1 MAESGQTPNQTNAV
15 YDVERGTYRR
25 IFNESTTTIGMKGA
39 EADRALFDT
48 APLQSARRAMELDNN
63 AAEQAQAIQDEISS
77 PMDAAAIDDLA
88 TQTADIKDIQA
99 TPSPQG
105 PALNNNVAAGANTAE
120 KQTVEIEALS
130 PIFEA
135 QAKTPDARTIAAENV
150 MDAVYESQH
159 GHKGLRE
166 LNAMETLAERMGTTG
181 PVNNSVR
188 GGQAQ
193 AEQKEKERAAQAIRY
208 SQYIRQLEE
217 NVRQNQLAVE
227 QAQKRLDEA
236 NERVAQA
243 EREVEEA
250 EQNVQVAEQR
260 VERLSEEVVVLD
272 QKIAENA
279 EQRAILEAEGEQL
292 NGQIEVLKEQEANT
306 QQEINQIDAQMTVL
320 DGQMAANDAMV
331 ETNQQILEENLE
343 KLNTAKEEQMA
354 VATDNSEVFRRLNA
368 MEANAPRDPE
378 NGDKLFVN
386 EQGQIVNQNGDVKD
400 IAKDDLE
407 NANALTSFERYSN
420 LKEKSGDNLGKF
432 IDKTVEIDDAKTQAE
447 QAQNTVNEK
456 TAENEQLNERRVS
469 LEELR
474 GYYEEGMV
482 GIRQEIGSLKAD
494 LAKNQTELQNVV
506 NAGEVLAQEK
516 LKKVEELGIAKDDL
530 AQAKAD
536 LLEKQ
541 GNLTAA
547 QQEQLDA
554 IKDLEQA
561 QKDLAESQQKLEN
574 ANNSADAQI
583 GQMNDYQAWLE
594 NTDTRE
600 QILSQQINRTQI
612 LDKTPESLRTY
623 VSTSMDNTK
632 RLIDERY
639 GVAPEREMVAST
651 GNDTATSR
659 VGTSAA
665 KSDID
670 PGMDMNSAFAAAA
683 SPNQPAAATP
693 QLPGADMDMT
703 EQTRRAALNG
713 QSMSM
718 GMA

>member
-48 APLQSARRAMELDNN
+48 APLQSARRAMELGNDAAAQSQKIPNEINSATNTAAIDNSTPQAAATKDSAPSASSQGTNQNNN
-63 AAEQAQAIQDEISS
+63 AASEASGPDQQAIQ
-77 PMDAAAIDDLA
+77 
-88 TQTADIKDIQA
+88 
-99 TPSPQG
+99 
-105 PALNNNVAAGANTAE
+105 
-120 KQTVEIEALS
+120 IEALS

-135 QAKTPDARTIAAENV
+135 QVKTPNARTIAAENV

-181 PVNNSVR
+181 PVNSSVR
-188 GGQAQ
+188 GGQTQ
-193 AEQKEKERAAQAIRY
+193 AEQKEKERTAQAIRY

-227 QAQKRLDEA
+227 QAQKRLNEA

-250 EQNVQVAEQR
+250 EQNVQAAEQR
-260 VERLSEEVVVLD
+260 VERLNEDVVVLD

-279 EQRAILEAEGEQL
+279 EQRAVLEAEGEQL
-292 NGQIEVLKEQEANT
+292 NNQIDVLEEQEANT

-320 DGQMAANDAMV
+320 DGQMAANEAMV
-331 ETNQQILEENLE
+331 ETNQQILEENLD

-400 IAKDDLE
+400 ISKDDLD
-407 NANALTSFERYSN
+407 NANALSSFERYSN
-420 LKEKSGDNLGKF
+420 LKQQSGDNLDKF
-432 IDKTVEIDDAKTQAE
+432 INKTVEIDDAKTQAE

-456 TAENEQLNERRVS
+456 TAENAQLSERRVS

-482 GIRQEIGSLKAD
+482 GIRQEIGNLKAD
-494 LAKNQTELQNVV
+494 LAENKTELQNVV
-506 NAGEVLAQEK
+506 SAGEALAQAK
-516 LKKVEELGIAKDDL
+516 LKKVEELGIAKGDL
-530 AQAKAD
+530 AQAKAE
-536 LLEKQ
+536 LMEKQ

-547 QQEQLDA
+547 QQEQLEA
-554 IKDLEQA
+554 IQELEA
-561 QKDLAESQQKLEN
+561 AEKNLAESQQKLEN

-583 GQMNDYQAWLE
+583 NQMNDYQAWLE

-600 QILSQQINRTQI
+600 QILSQQIDRTQI

-651 GNDTATSR
+651 GNDAATSR

-683 SPNQPAAATP
+683 SPNQPTAATP
-693 QLPGADMDMT
+693 QVPGADMDMT
-703 EQTRRAALNG
+703 EQTRRAGLNG
-713 QSMSM
+713 QTMSM